1 MKVSNRIAFT
11 CFIAALYCVACDLP
25 HEPGPQPSNIIDT
38 SFEPGLNIL
47 GIIRLDDQPGSSFFY
62 IERAYRYQEL
72 DTLEWDESFITT
84 IYDAKALVQ
93 GMADT
98 TTYRFKY
105 ELDSLRGHIYVDVDH
120 DFTPVAGEQYML
132 TITHPE
138 FPTLT
143 DTTIVPAQPSLVG
156 DSIAVSGHTVSFH
169 IQTTA
174 DTYLYDVYLI
184 SASDSI
190 RYRFVN
196 YEGDGELE
204 IKFNTATGPTEL
216 IEIHIYAYDVNLAE
230 YLTSVITL
238 KPQTYLELM
247 TTVTGGYGVFGSVSV
262 FKMELSQ

>member
-38 SFEPGLNIL
+38 PFEPGLNIL
-47 GIIRLDDQPGSSFFY
+47 GILRLDDQPGSFFY
-62 IERAYRYQEL
+62 IERAYQYQEL
-72 DTLEWDESFITT
+72 DTLEFDESFIPIIDDATVTVLGIGETT
-84 IYDAKALVQ
+84 V
-93 GMADT
+93 DT
-98 TTYRFKY
+98 FTFEVDT
-105 ELDSLRGHIYVDVDH
+105 LRGQVYANH
-120 DFTPVAGEQYML
+120 DFTPVAREQYAL
-132 TITHPE
+132 TITHNE
-138 FPTLT
+138 LDTLT
-143 DTTIVPAQPSLVG
+143 DTTLVPVKPAIESISVDTVAQ
-156 DSIAVSGHTVSFH
+156 TVSF
-169 IQTTA
+169 QLLTTA

-196 YEGDGELE
+196 YEGDGELP
-204 IKFNTATGPTEL
+204 IYFNTTNAPTEP

-247 TTVTGGYGVFGSVSV
+247 STVTGGYGVFGSVSV
-262 FKMELSQ
+262 FKMELNQ

>member
-11 CFIAALYCVACDLP
+11 CFIVALYCVACDLP
-25 HEPGPQPSNIIDT
+25 HEPGPQPSTIIPT
-38 SFEPGLNIL
+38 PFEPGLNVL
-47 GIIRLDDQPGSSFFY
+47 GVLRLDDEPGSSFFY

-72 DTLEWDESFITT
+72 DTLEWDESFIPVIT
-84 IYDAKALVQ
+84 DAKVQVQ
-93 GMADT
+93 GMDDT
-98 TTYRFKY
+98 TTYIFTHDH
-105 ELDSLRGHIYVDVDH
+105 ELDRIRGQVYIDSG
-120 DFTPVAGEQYML
+120 FTPVAREQYAL
-132 TITHPE
+132 TITHNE
-138 FPTLT
+138 LDTLT
-143 DTTIVPAQPSLVG
+143 DTTLVPVKPAIESISVDTVAQ
-156 DSIAVSGHTVSFH
+156 TVSF
-169 IQTTA
+169 QLRTTA

-196 YEGDGELE
+196 YEGDGELP
-204 IKFNTATGPTEL
+204 INFNTATGPREP

>member
-38 SFEPGLNIL
+38 PFEPGLNIL
-47 GIIRLDDQPGSSFFY
+47 GILRLDDQPGSFFY
-62 IERAYRYQEL
+62 IERAYGYEEL
-72 DTLEWDESFITT
+72 DTLEFDESFIP
-84 IYDAKALVQ
+84 IVDDATVLLQ

-98 TTYRFKY
+98 TTYVFTH
-105 ELDSLRGHIYVDVDH
+105 ELDSLRGHIYIDVDH

-156 DSIAVSGHTVSFH
+156 DSIAVSGHTVSFR
-169 IQTTA
+169 IQTA
-174 DTYLYDVYLI
+174 LDTYLYDIYLI
-184 SASDSI
+184 SPSDSNH
-190 RYRFVN
+190 YRLVN
-196 YEGDGELE
+196 YEGQGDLPVF
-204 IKFNTATGPTEL
+204 FNTTGGPDEPIT
-216 IEIHIYAYDVNLAE
+216 IHIYGYDVNLAE

-262 FKMELSQ
+262 FKMELNQ